1 MANGDN
7 VMTGDTSKDVSG
19 DTPRQGRRN
28 ALADI
33 FEGLKP
39 ATVHELKQYCLCTLS
54 EEDAKRF
61 IDRLDVIQSERFH
74 NRRNALWDLLDFID
88 SDSLADLRNRIQ
100 NHYHSDSFVN
110 GETRQKLNNG
120 DTRQKIH

>member
-1 MANGDN
+1 MANGDKA
-7 VMTGDTSKDVSG
+7 MTGDTPTDVSS

-33 FEGLKP
+33 FEGLTP
-39 ATVHELKQYCLCTLS
+39 ATVHELKQFCLCSLS

-88 SDSLADLRNRIQ
+88 SDSLQDLRRRIQ
-100 NHYHSDSFVN
+100 TQYPSDSLV
-110 GETRQKLNNG
+110 NG

>member
-7 VMTGDTSKDVSG
+7 PMTGDTQADMSSG
-19 DTPRQGRRN
+19 TPRQGRRN

-33 FEGLKP
+33 FEGVTP
-39 ATVHELKQYCLCTLS
+39 ATVHELKQYCLCSLS

-88 SDSLADLRNRIQ
+88 SDSLQNLRSRIQ
-100 NHYHSDSFVN
+100 SQYHHSDSLVN
-110 GETRQKLNNG
+110 G
-120 DTRQKIH
+120 DIRQKIH